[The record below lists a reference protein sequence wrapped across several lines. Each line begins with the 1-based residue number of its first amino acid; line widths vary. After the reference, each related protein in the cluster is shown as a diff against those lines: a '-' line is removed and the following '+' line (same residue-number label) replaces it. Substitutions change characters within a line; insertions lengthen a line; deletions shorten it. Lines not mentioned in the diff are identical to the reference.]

1 MPEQKRTPSPANT
14 QSTLQP
20 TAGPRPGGPGGG
32 PHGAHFERPKDTRK
46 TLGRVLNYLKG
57 RELTLGL
64 VMVLMLLSTG
74 SMLAGN
80 YFLKPLINDYILPGD
95 FPGLAR
101 ALVVLGVIYLVGVTA
116 SYAYSRL
123 MMITA
128 QRTTNSMRRDLFEK
142 LQELPLKYYDTHAH
156 GDVMSRFT
164 NDIDN
169 VQMALEQSLVQLAS
183 SIVTFVGVVVLMLIL
198 SPVLFVVTFLILGL
212 MFFLIGKI
220 TKRSTKFFKAQQANL
235 GNVNGYIEE
244 MVDGLKVVKVF
255 TREQEAIAEFKQ
267 RNEAYR
273 QSATEANFTAGAVMP
288 VMGNLS
294 NIAYALTA
302 MFGGILVVVSS
313 FDIGSLAAY
322 LQFSRNI
329 GMPVQQITNQLNVIL
344 AAMAGAE
351 RVFAVM
357 DETVEADRG
366 TVTLIEARKNGAGQ
380 IEPDT
385 DGAHAAESASHEN
398 MGTQKSW
405 VWKIPGGDGNFEYV
419 ELQGDVRFKDVTFG
433 YEPDQTVLHDLSLYA
448 RPGQK
453 IALVGSTGA
462 GKTTITNLINRF
474 YEINEGQITYDGID
488 VQQIRKDDLR
498 ASLGMVLQDT
508 HLFSGTIMDNIRYG
522 RLEASDEECI
532 QAARQ
537 VNAHSFIKRLPDGY
551 QTVIS
556 ADGGSLSQGQRQLL
570 AIARAAVADPPVM
583 ILDEAT
589 SSIDTRTERLIEK
602 GMDALMKDR
611 TVFVIAHRLSTVRN
625 SDAILVIEDGRIIE
639 RGDHEDLLE
648 QKGRYYQLYTGQY
661 QLS

>member
-1 MPEQKRTPSPANT
+1 MSEQRQPSIPSSAPA
-14 QSTLQP
+14 QP
-20 TAGPRPGGPGGG
+20 VISPRGGRPGGGPGGG

-46 TLGRVLNYLKG
+46 TLRRLLNYLKG

-64 VMVLMLLSTG
+64 VMVLMLLGTG

-101 ALVVLGVIYLVGVTA
+101 ALVVLGIIYLVGVAA
-116 SYAYSRL
+116 SYLYSRL

-128 QRTTNSMRRDLFEK
+128 QRTTNTMRRDLFDK

-164 NDIDN
+164 NDIDT

-198 SPVLFVVTFLILGL
+198 SPVLFVVTFLMLGL
-212 MFFLIGKI
+212 MFFLIGKL
-220 TKRSTKFFKAQQANL
+220 TKRSSKYFKAQQANL

-302 MFGGILVVVSS
+302 MFGGMLVVASS

-322 LQFSRNI
+322 LQLSRNI

-357 DETVEADRG
+357 DEIPEGDTG
-366 TVTLIEARKNGAGQ
+366 NVTLVGVNKQTDGSLSITDNGAHPYAWSWKVPQ
-380 IEPDT
+380 A
-385 DGAHAAESASHEN
+385 DGSF
-398 MGTQKSW
+398 Q
-405 VWKIPGGDGNFEYV
+405 YV

-433 YEPDQTVLHDLSLYA
+433 YEPDQTVLHELSLFA
-448 RPGQK
+448 KPGQK

-474 YEINEGQITYDGID
+474 YEINQGQITYDGID
-488 VQQIRKDDLR
+488 VKQMRKDDLR

-508 HLFSGTIMDNIRYG
+508 HLFSGSIMDNIRYG
-522 RLEASDEECI
+522 RLDATDEECI

-537 VNAHSFIKRLPDGY
+537 ASAHSFIKRLPDGY
-551 QTVIS
+551 STMIS

-639 RGDHEDLLE
+639 RGDHADLLE

>member
-1 MPEQKRTPSPANT
+1 
-14 QSTLQP
+14 
-20 TAGPRPGGPGGG
+20 
-32 PHGAHFERPKDTRK
+32 
-46 TLGRVLNYLKG
+46 
-57 RELTLGL
+57 
-64 VMVLMLLSTG
+64 
-74 SMLAGN
+74 
-80 YFLKPLINDYILPGD
+80 
-95 FPGLAR
+95 
-101 ALVVLGVIYLVGVTA
+101 VV
-116 SYAYSRL
+116 
-123 MMITA
+123 
-128 QRTTNSMRRDLFEK
+128 
-142 LQELPLKYYDTHAH
+142 
-156 GDVMSRFT
+156 SRFT
-164 NDIDN
+164 NDIDT

-198 SPVLFVVTFLILGL
+198 SPVLFVVTFLMLGL
-212 MFFLIGKI
+212 MFFLIGKL
-220 TKRSTKFFKAQQANL
+220 TKRSSKYFKAQQANL

-302 MFGGILVVVSS
+302 MFGGMLVVASS

-322 LQFSRNI
+322 LQLSRNI

-357 DETVEADRG
+357 DEIPEGDTG
-366 TVTLIEARKNGAGQ
+366 NVTLVGVNKQTDGSLSITDNGAHPYAWSWKVPQ
-380 IEPDT
+380 A
-385 DGAHAAESASHEN
+385 DGSF
-398 MGTQKSW
+398 Q
-405 VWKIPGGDGNFEYV
+405 YV

-433 YEPDQTVLHDLSLYA
+433 YEPDQTVLHELSLFA
-448 RPGQK
+448 KPGQK

-474 YEINEGQITYDGID
+474 YEINQGQITYDGINI
-488 VQQIRKDDLR
+488 QQMRKDDLR

-508 HLFSGTIMDNIRYG
+508 HLFSGSIMDNIRYG
-522 RLEASDEECI
+522 RLDATDEECI
-532 QAARQ
+532 QAAKQ
-537 VNAHSFIKRLPDGY
+537 ASAHSFIKRLPDGY
-551 QTVIS
+551 STMIS

-639 RGDHEDLLE
+639 RGDHADLLE

>member
-1 MPEQKRTPSPANT
+1 MSEPRRTPSLSSNIPAA
-14 QSTLQP
+14 SPRPL
-20 TAGPRPGGPGGG
+20 GPRPGPPGG
-32 PHGAHFERPKDTRK
+32 PHGAHFERPKDARR
-46 TLGRVLNYLKG
+46 TLRRLLAYLKG
-57 RELTLGL
+57 KELLLVLVLGL
-64 VMVLMLLSTG
+64 MMLSTG

-95 FPGLAR
+95 FPGLAK
-101 ALVVLGVIYLVGVTA
+101 ALVVLGAIYLVGALA
-116 SYAYSRL
+116 SYLQSRL
-123 MMITA
+123 MMVTA
-128 QRTTNSMRRDLFEK
+128 QRTTNTLRRDLFAR

-169 VQMALEQSLVQLAS
+169 VQVALEQSLVQLLS
-183 SIVTFVGVVVLMLIL
+183 SALTFTGAVVLMIVL
-198 SPVLFVVTFLILGL
+198 SPILFVVTFLMLGL
-212 MFFLIGKI
+212 MIFLIGKI
-220 TKRSTKFFKAQQANL
+220 TKRSSQFFKAQQANL
-235 GNVNGYIEE
+235 GNVNGYVEE

-255 TREQEAIAEFKQ
+255 TREQEAIAEFKL

-273 QSATEANFTAGAVMP
+273 QSATSANFTAGAVMP
-288 VMGNLS
+288 IMGNLN
-294 NIAYALTA
+294 NIAYAGTA
-302 MFGGILVVVSS
+302 MFGGILAVVSA
-313 FDIGSLAAY
+313 FDIGSLAAF
-322 LQFSRNI
+322 LQYTRNV

-351 RVFAVM
+351 RVFQVM
-357 DETVEADRG
+357 DEPVEPDGG
-366 TVTLIEARKNGAGQ
+366 TVTLVEAHKNGDGR
-380 IEPDT
+380 IEPSSIN
-385 DGAHAAESASHEN
+385 AHPTNSA
-398 MGTQKSW
+398 TQKTW
-405 VWKIPGGDGNFEYV
+405 VWKVPNGNSDYHYV
-419 ELQGDVRFKDVTFG
+419 EVQGDVRFHDVTFG
-433 YEPDQTVLHDLSLYA
+433 YDVDKTVLHDLSLYA
-448 RPGQK
+448 KPGQK

-474 YEINEGQITYDGID
+474 YDIEEGQITYDGID
-488 VQQIRKDDLR
+488 VKQIRKDDLR
-498 ASLGMVLQDT
+498 NSLGMVLQDT

-522 RLEASDEECI
+522 RLDATDEECI
-532 QAARQ
+532 QAAKQ
-537 VNAHSFIKRLPDGY
+537 VSAHSFIKRLPEGY
-551 QTVIS
+551 QTQIS
-556 ADGGSLSQGQRQLL
+556 ADGGNLSQGQRQLL
-570 AIARAAVADPPVM
+570 SIARAAVADPPVM

>member
-1 MPEQKRTPSPANT
+1 MSEQRQPSIPSNAPA
-14 QSTLQP
+14 QP
-20 TAGPRPGGPGGG
+20 VTSPRGGRPGGGPGGG

-46 TLGRVLNYLKG
+46 TLRRLLNYLKG

-64 VMVLMLLSTG
+64 VMVLMLLGTG

-101 ALVVLGVIYLVGVTA
+101 ALVVLGIIYLVGVAA
-116 SYAYSRL
+116 SYLYSRL

-128 QRTTNSMRRDLFEK
+128 QRTTNTMRHDLFDK

-164 NDIDN
+164 NDIDT

-198 SPVLFVVTFLILGL
+198 SPVLFVVTFLMLGL
-212 MFFLIGKI
+212 MFFLIGKL
-220 TKRSTKFFKAQQANL
+220 TKRSSKYFKAQQANL

-302 MFGGILVVVSS
+302 MFGGMLVVASS

-322 LQFSRNI
+322 LQLSRNI

-357 DETVEADRG
+357 DEIPEGDTG
-366 TVTLIEARKNGAGQ
+366 NVTLVGVNKQTDGSLSITDNGAHPYAWSWKVPQ
-380 IEPDT
+380 A
-385 DGAHAAESASHEN
+385 DGSF
-398 MGTQKSW
+398 QY
-405 VWKIPGGDGNFEYV
+405 I

-433 YEPDQTVLHDLSLYA
+433 YEPDQTVLHELSLFA
-448 RPGQK
+448 KPGQK

-474 YEINEGQITYDGID
+474 YEINQGQITYDGID
-488 VQQIRKDDLR
+488 VKQMRKDDLR

-508 HLFSGTIMDNIRYG
+508 HLFSGSIMDNIRYG
-522 RLEASDEECI
+522 RLDATDEECI

-537 VNAHSFIKRLPDGY
+537 ASAHSFIKRLPDGY
-551 QTVIS
+551 RTMIS

-639 RGDHEDLLE
+639 RGDHADLLE

-661 QLS
+661 QLN

>member
-1 MPEQKRTPSPANT
+1 MSEQRKPSIPSSAPA
-14 QSTLQP
+14 QP
-20 TAGPRPGGPGGG
+20 VISPRGGRPGGGPGGG

-46 TLGRVLNYLKG
+46 TLRRLLNYLKG

-64 VMVLMLLSTG
+64 VMVLMLLGTG

-101 ALVVLGVIYLVGVTA
+101 ALVVLGIIYLVGVAA
-116 SYAYSRL
+116 SYLYSRL

-128 QRTTNSMRRDLFEK
+128 QRTTNTMRRDLFDK

-164 NDIDN
+164 NDIDT

-198 SPVLFVVTFLILGL
+198 SPVLFVVTFLMLGL
-212 MFFLIGKI
+212 MFFLIGKL
-220 TKRSTKFFKAQQANL
+220 TKRSSKYFKAQQANL

-302 MFGGILVVVSS
+302 MFGGMLVVASS

-322 LQFSRNI
+322 LQLSRNI

-357 DETVEADRG
+357 DEIPEGDTG
-366 TVTLIEARKNGAGQ
+366 NVTLVGVNKQTDGSLSITDNGAHPYAWSWKVPQ
-380 IEPDT
+380 A
-385 DGAHAAESASHEN
+385 DGSF
-398 MGTQKSW
+398 Q
-405 VWKIPGGDGNFEYV
+405 YV

-433 YEPDQTVLHDLSLYA
+433 YEPDQTVLHELSLFA
-448 RPGQK
+448 KPGQK

-474 YEINEGQITYDGID
+474 YEINQGQITYDGINI
-488 VQQIRKDDLR
+488 QQMRKDDLR

-508 HLFSGTIMDNIRYG
+508 HLFSGSIMDNIRYG
-522 RLEASDEECI
+522 RLDATDEECI
-532 QAARQ
+532 QAAKQ
-537 VNAHSFIKRLPDGY
+537 ASAHSFIKRLPDGY
-551 QTVIS
+551 STMIS

-639 RGDHEDLLE
+639 RGDHADLLE